1 MNLRRLSV
9 RAAAV
14 GATAALAA
22 GALVGAT
29 ATSASAGTA
38 ENIYTCTVPV
48 LGAQD
53 VTLSITGE
61 LPVHTYP
68 AGAPVAPNL
77 VGVTA
82 AVGPATA
89 ALLDGANVTEVTV
102 PDFTLKLGNVNV
114 PLPLAGPVNAD
125 TGAWSGTGSNKAFT
139 TPTPGSFKPVMPQKF
154 NISLNVTGLGA
165 LAAPCVL
172 KAGQTA
178 NAVDEVPIV
187 LVQQGTKMKVTAP
200 KPVKKGKVAK
210 LSVSVKSTIL
220 TTLGAPGKVVVK
232 EGKKVVGQAVLN
244 KAGVAN
250 VSLGKKLKPGKHKLT
265 VSYAGNK
272 SWKASKATVTLTVK
286 K

>member
-1 MNLRRLSV
+1 MNLRRLSA

-14 GATAALAA
+14 GATTALAA

-29 ATSASAGTA
+29 ATSASAGTG
-38 ENIYTCTVPV
+38 ENVYTCNVPV
-48 LGAQD
+48 FGAQD
-53 VTLSITGE
+53 VTLSILGE

-68 AGAPVAPNL
+68 AGAPVPPSI

-82 AVGPATA
+82 GVGEATRT
-89 ALLDGANVTEVTV
+89 LLNDANVTEVSV
-102 PDFTLKLGNVNV
+102 PDFTLKLGSVNV
-114 PLPLAGPVNAD
+114 PIPLAGAVNAD
-125 TGAWSGTGSNKAFT
+125 TGAWSGAGQNKAFT
-139 TPTPGSFKPVMPQKF
+139 TPTPGSFKPLMPQSF
-154 NISLNVTGLGA
+154 NISLNVTGFGVVS
-165 LAAPCVL
+165 APCER

-178 NAVDEVPIV
+178 DAVDDVPIV
-187 LVQQGTKMKVTAP
+187 LVQQGTKMKVTPP
-200 KPVKKGKVAK
+200 KAVKKGKVAK

-265 VSYAGNK
+265 VTYAGNK
-272 SWKASKATVTLTVK
+272 SYKASKATVTLTVK